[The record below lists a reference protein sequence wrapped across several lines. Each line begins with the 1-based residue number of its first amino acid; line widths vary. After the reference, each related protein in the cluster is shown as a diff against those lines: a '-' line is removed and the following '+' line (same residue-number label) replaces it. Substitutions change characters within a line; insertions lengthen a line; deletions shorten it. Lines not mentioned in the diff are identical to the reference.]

1 MRPLTRHQILL
12 YQGDFSRLAEIY
24 SSKSAS
30 EVIRELVDRHLR
42 AVEARLAQPKEP
54 TCPMTTP

>member
-12 YQGDFSRLAEIY
+12 YEGDFGRLNEIY
-24 SSKSAS
+24 VSKSAS

-42 AVEARLAQPKEP
+42 AVEARLQQANESENANVR
-54 TCPMTTP
+54 